1 MRSIGGTPAAN
12 SGPSHFEF
20 GNSASPSPK
29 KPKRGGSNNGGS
41 HSKMIK
47 PVKAWADTVNA
58 VNQSTSAKKSLRQS
72 VQMTPPIEVVQ
83 PQLSKVQPKGT
94 RFAAKDPQV

>member
-20 GNSASPSPK
+20 GSSVSPTPK

-41 HSKMIK
+41 HQKIK
-47 PVKAWADTVNA
+47 PVKAWADTVN
-58 VNQSTSAKKSLRQS
+58 QSVTSPKKSLRQS
-72 VQMTPPIEVVQ
+72 VQMTPPIEVEPLV
-83 PQLSKVQPKGT
+83 SKVQPKGT
-94 RFAAKDPQV
+94 RFAAKDT

>member
-29 KPKRGGSNNGGS
+29 KPKRGGSNNGSS

-58 VNQSTSAKKSLRQS
+58 VTQSTSARKSLRQS
-72 VQMTPPIEVVQ
+72 VQATPPIEVEPLV
-83 PQLSKVQPKGT
+83 SKVQPKGT
-94 RFAAKDPQV
+94 RFAAKDTQV